1 MIRSEPAA
9 PAPPILELEL
19 ERVSDRYDVLRH
31 GGGGPATTLICGAVR
46 FDHPAA
52 RNLVGILPEIVHV
65 EPRDAPAG
73 GVDRIS
79 TTLGLMAAEA
89 RELRP
94 GGEAVITRLTDIL
107 VIHAIRAWIDRAP
120 DARSGW
126 LGALRR

>member
-1 MIRSEPAA
+1 MPLPGYIWFHVVSGDEVTLQTPGGSAVRLGRGDLALVPHGEGHVLRSEPAA

-65 EPRDAPAG
+65 ERRDARQEG
-73 GVDRIS
+73 S
-79 TTLGLMAAEA
+79 TE
-89 RELRP
+89 
-94 GGEAVITRLTDIL
+94 
-107 VIHAIRAWIDRAP
+107 
-120 DARSGW
+120 S
-126 LGALRR
+126 RRWV